1 MMFICLIIAG
11 IILYFVLRQ
20 PKKFDKS
27 FSSDTNES
35 INMLSLRFAKGE
47 ISEEE
52 YKVKKAMIL
61 K

>member
-20 PKKFDKS
+20 PKKSDKS

-35 INMLSLRFAKGE
+35 INILNLRFAKGE

-52 YKVKKAMIL
+52 YKVKKATIL